1 MNGDGANWLLASTL
15 SALAAGGNQAL
26 AYRSAAMLGAAYI
39 VVGLFIA
46 ATQDVVREIGYAHAT
61 TRAIAEAAG
70 VAEGTIYRHFPA
82 KVALSFAAG
91 LDQDSALI
99 AEVASL
105 PQQAGEGTFVGNL
118 TTALQRLATLR
129 ERIIPLEMAMR
140 SDPEL
145 IERRRTMTP
154 LIPPDGPSPPEAIA
168 QYLGA
173 EQNLGRIRRDIN
185 CIDATLIL
193 LATLFGIGLMPN
205 DTADMTD
212 RNNLLIRSAVELLV
226 HGLEP

>member
-1 MNGDGANWLLASTL
+1 MTALTERGVATRANL
-15 SALAAGGNQAL
+15 
-26 AYRSAAMLGAAYI
+26 
-39 VVGLFIA
+39 IA

-61 TRAIAEAAG
+61 TRA
-70 VAEGTIYRHFPA
+70 
-82 KVALSFAAG
+82 
-91 LDQDSALI
+91 I

-145 IERRRTMTP
+145 MRTMTP
-154 LIPPDGPSPPEAIA
+154 PIPPDGPSPPDAIA

-173 EQNLGRIRRDIN
+173 EQNLGRIRRDVN
-185 CIDATLIL
+185 CLDAALIL

-212 RNNLLIRSAVELLV
+212 RNNLLIRSAVELFV

>member
-1 MNGDGANWLLASTL
+1 MTALTERGVATRANL
-15 SALAAGGNQAL
+15 
-26 AYRSAAMLGAAYI
+26 
-39 VVGLFIA
+39 IA

-61 TRAIAEAAG
+61 TRA
-70 VAEGTIYRHFPA
+70 
-82 KVALSFAAG
+82 
-91 LDQDSALI
+91 I

-140 SDPEL
+140 SDPE
-145 IERRRTMTP
+145 RRRTMTP
-154 LIPPDGPSPPEAIA
+154 PILPDGPSPPEAIA

-173 EQNLGRIRRDIN
+173 EQNLGRIRRDVD
-185 CIDATLIL
+185 CLDAALIL
-193 LATLFGIGLMPN
+193 LATLFGICLMPN

-212 RNNLLIRSAVELLV
+212 RNNLLIRSAVELFV

>member
-140 SDPEL
+140 SDSEL

>member
-1 MNGDGANWLLASTL
+1 MPERGVATRAKL
-15 SALAAGGNQAL
+15 
-26 AYRSAAMLGAAYI
+26 
-39 VVGLFIA
+39 IA

-70 VAEGTIYRHFPA
+70 VAEGTIYRHFPD
-82 KVALSFAAG
+82 KVALYFAAA
-91 LDQDSALI
+91 LDQDGALI

-105 PQQAGEGTFVGNL
+105 PKQAGEGTVVGNL

-154 LIPPDGPSPPEAIA
+154 PLPSDGPSPPEAIA

-173 EQNLGRIRRDIN
+173 EQNLGRIRRDVN
-185 CIDATLIL
+185 CLDAALIL
-193 LATLFGIGLMPN
+193 LATLFGIGIGLMPN
-205 DTADMTD
+205 DTAYMTD
-212 RNNLLIRSAVELLV
+212 RNNLLIRSAVELFL

>member
-1 MNGDGANWLLASTL
+1 MTALTERGVATRANL
-15 SALAAGGNQAL
+15 
-26 AYRSAAMLGAAYI
+26 
-39 VVGLFIA
+39 IA

-61 TRAIAEAAG
+61 TRA
-70 VAEGTIYRHFPA
+70 
-82 KVALSFAAG
+82 
-91 LDQDSALI
+91 I

-145 IERRRTMTP
+145 MRTMTP
-154 LIPPDGPSPPEAIA
+154 PIPPDGPSPPEAIA

-173 EQNLGRIRRDIN
+173 EQNLGRIRRDVN
-185 CIDATLIL
+185 CLDAALIL

-212 RNNLLIRSAVELLV
+212 RNNLLIRSAVELFV
-226 HGLEP
+226 HGLKP

>member
-1 MNGDGANWLLASTL
+1 MKIGANWLLASTL

-140 SDPEL
+140 SDSEL

>member
-1 MNGDGANWLLASTL
+1 LNGDGANWLLGSTL
-15 SALAAGGNQAL
+15 SGLAAGGNQAL

-82 KVALSFAAG
+82 KVALSFAAA
-91 LDQDSALI
+91 LDLDSALI

-185 CIDATLIL
+185 CLDATLIL

>member
-1 MNGDGANWLLASTL
+1 MTALTERGVATRANL
-15 SALAAGGNQAL
+15 N
-26 AYRSAAMLGAAYI
+26 
-39 VVGLFIA
+39 A

-61 TRAIAEAAG
+61 TRA
-70 VAEGTIYRHFPA
+70 
-82 KVALSFAAG
+82 
-91 LDQDSALI
+91 I

-145 IERRRTMTP
+145 MRTMTP
-154 LIPPDGPSPPEAIA
+154 PIPPDGPSPPDAIA

-173 EQNLGRIRRDIN
+173 EQNLGRIRRDVN
-185 CIDATLIL
+185 CLDAALVL
-193 LATLFGIGLMPN
+193 LATLFGICLMPN

-212 RNNLLIRSAVELLV
+212 RNNLLIRSAVELFV

>member
-1 MNGDGANWLLASTL
+1 MTALTERGVATRANL
-15 SALAAGGNQAL
+15 
-26 AYRSAAMLGAAYI
+26 
-39 VVGLFIA
+39 IA

-61 TRAIAEAAG
+61 TRA
-70 VAEGTIYRHFPA
+70 
-82 KVALSFAAG
+82 
-91 LDQDSALI
+91 I

-145 IERRRTMTP
+145 IERRRRMTP
-154 LIPPDGPSPPEAIA
+154 PIPPDGPSPPEAIA

-173 EQNLGRIRRDIN
+173 EQNLGRIRHDVN
-185 CIDATLIL
+185 CLDAALVL
-193 LATLFGIGLMPN
+193 LATLFGICLMPN

-212 RNNLLIRSAVELLV
+212 RNNLLIRSAVELFL

>member
-1 MNGDGANWLLASTL
+1 MNGDGANWLLGSTL

-70 VAEGTIYRHFPA
+70 VAEGTIYRHFPD
-82 KVALSFAAG
+82 KVALYFAAA

-105 PQQAGEGTFVGNL
+105 PKHAG
-118 TTALQRLATLR
+118 R
-129 ERIIPLEMAMR
+129 EQSSVTSRQHF
-140 SDPEL
+140 S
-145 IERRRTMTP
+145 
-154 LIPPDGPSPPEAIA
+154 G
-168 QYLGA
+168 
-173 EQNLGRIRRDIN
+173 
-185 CIDATLIL
+185 
-193 LATLFGIGLMPN
+193 
-205 DTADMTD
+205 
-212 RNNLLIRSAVELLV
+212 
-226 HGLEP
+226 

>member
-1 MNGDGANWLLASTL
+1 VTALTERGVATRANL
-15 SALAAGGNQAL
+15 
-26 AYRSAAMLGAAYI
+26 
-39 VVGLFIA
+39 IA

-61 TRAIAEAAG
+61 TRA
-70 VAEGTIYRHFPA
+70 
-82 KVALSFAAG
+82 
-91 LDQDSALI
+91 I

-145 IERRRTMTP
+145 MRTMTP
-154 LIPPDGPSPPEAIA
+154 PIPPDGPSPPDAIA

-173 EQNLGRIRRDIN
+173 EQNLGRIRHDVN
-185 CIDATLIL
+185 CLDAAPIL
-193 LATLFGIGLMPN
+193 LATLFGIGLMPK

-212 RNNLLIRSAVELLV
+212 RNNLLIRSAVELFL

>member
-1 MNGDGANWLLASTL
+1 MTALTERGVATRANL
-15 SALAAGGNQAL
+15 
-26 AYRSAAMLGAAYI
+26 
-39 VVGLFIA
+39 IA
-46 ATQDVVREIGYAHAT
+46 ATQDVVREIGYAHTT
-61 TRAIAEAAG
+61 TRA
-70 VAEGTIYRHFPA
+70 
-82 KVALSFAAG
+82 
-91 LDQDSALI
+91 I

-140 SDPEL
+140 RGPEL

-154 LIPPDGPSPPEAIA
+154 PIPPEAIA
-168 QYLGA
+168 QYPGA
-173 EQNLGRIRRDIN
+173 KQNLGRIRRNIN
-185 CIDATLIL
+185 CLDAALIL

-212 RNNLLIRSAVELLV
+212 RNNLLIRSAAELFL
-226 HGLEP
+226 HGLQP